1 MLPLLISVAPAT
13 INLVHKALLAKTVR
27 DRRIE
32 LTLTRKGG
40 QIIHFLL
47 WIILF
52 ILPNYLYKLFINLK
66 IILKML
72 LFADVLV
79 D

>member
-13 INLVHKALLAKTVR
+13 LNLVHKALLAKTVR

-40 QIIHFLL
+40 QIIHLLL

-52 ILPNYLYKLFINLK
+52 ILPNYLYKLFIILK
-66 IILKML
+66 IILKTL